1 MPVKFKLMKIIN
13 KELIDRFMVKHA
25 DSSSAITRWIELM
38 EQAKITNHNE
48 IKAVFSNADYI
59 GNSRYVFNIKGNDY
73 RLIAIVVFSPGLVTV
88 CFIGTHAEYDK
99 IDCSTI
105 LQR

>member
-1 MPVKFKLMKIIN
+1 MEIIN
-13 KELIDRFMVKHA
+13 KELIERFMLKHA
-25 DSSSAITRWIELM
+25 DSSIAIIRWREQIE
-38 EQAKITNHNE
+38 QTKVINHSE
-48 IKAVFSNADYI
+48 LKSIFPNADYI

-73 RLIAIVVFSPGLVTV
+73 RLVAVILFSASLVTV

-99 IDCSTI
+99 VDCLTV